1 MVLVKCASVLVL
13 ALMLRTAS
21 GRIDPRHRKPAN
33 YSDVLPIGRLLYKSP
48 IIAFLYEPGMSVKEI
63 RERES
68 STWHWY
74 PWKHIQYDTLGEGEL
89 VERECVPDDS
99 LDDLPEDLFT
109 RNCNL
114 IELRGLQ
121 SAHSLSRLSVFL
133 SAEEQRQHGA
143 VLLHFLGAIYFF
155 TLLAVVCNDYFL
167 PSVECICED
176 LQISEVNINHAY
188 LRAIPNLS

>member
-1 MVLVKCASVLVL
+1 
-13 ALMLRTAS
+13 MLRTAS

-121 SAHSLSRLSVFL
+121 SAHSLSRLSVCL
-133 SAEEQRQHGA
+133 SFSLCRGATPTWCGAAALPGGHLLFHAAGRRLQR
-143 VLLHFLGAIYFF
+143 LLFAIRRVHLRGFANLRGIHH
-155 TLLAVVCNDYFL
+155 T
-167 PSVECICED
+167 
-176 LQISEVNINHAY
+176 Y

>member
-1 MVLVKCASVLVL
+1 
-13 ALMLRTAS
+13 MLRTAS

-121 SAHSLSRLSVFL
+121 CAHSLSCLPVCLSFSLQRSNANMVRCCCTSWGPFTFSRCWPS
-133 SAEEQRQHGA
+133 SATITFCHPSSAFARICKSQRYTPR
-143 VLLHFLGAIYFF
+143 IF
-155 TLLAVVCNDYFL
+155 TSDPQFELKLTPKCC
-167 PSVECICED
+167 P
-176 LQISEVNINHAY
+176 
-188 LRAIPNLS
+188 